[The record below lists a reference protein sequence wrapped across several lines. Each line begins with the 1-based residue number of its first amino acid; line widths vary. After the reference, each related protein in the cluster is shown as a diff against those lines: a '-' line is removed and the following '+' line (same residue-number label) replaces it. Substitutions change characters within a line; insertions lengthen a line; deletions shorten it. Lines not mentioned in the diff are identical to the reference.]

1 MASNIREFSAALER
15 DAREW
20 VDGEIGKVHRLAHFE
35 IARRTILGSPVDTAR
50 FKGNWQSGVGRVP
63 DGELETE
70 DASGAATL
78 GATESAIAEVKGPA
92 VSHFVNNLPYAESL
106 AEGHSPQ
113 APPGW
118 LDAILEGVSVWIE
131 GR

>member
-1 MASNIREFSAALER
+1 MASNIREFSAALAK
-15 DAREW
+15 DAAEW
-20 VDGEIGKVHRLAHFE
+20 PDAEISKLHRAAHFE
-35 IARRTILGSPVDTAR
+35 VARRTILASPVDEGR
-50 FKGNWQSGVGRVP
+50 FRANWQTGVEQAP
-63 DGELETE
+63 TGEV
-70 DASGAATL
+70 DAADTNGAGTL
-78 GATESAIAEVKGPA
+78 ALTAAEIAGVKGPT
-92 VSHFVNNLPYAESL
+92 VSYLVNNLPYAESL